1 MNITL
6 IRSNKRK
13 NSTTYNSAEY
23 LISKLENVDKV
34 YEFTLPEDMPHI
46 CCGCYACIK
55 GDEEKCGGYKYLKPI
70 LDAFDDS
77 SLIIFC
83 SPVYVGHIPGQI
95 KSFLDHFGYRWLVHR
110 PDFKMLKKRAV
121 IIASAGG
128 GGLKATVK
136 DIKDSMYYW
145 GVARTYSVC
154 QGIWGYFWDNMP
166 DKFKNSL
173 LKKLDKTARKINKT
187 SEKVTMSLKVK
198 MLYTMFSK
206 LHLKRKMTNV
216 DDEYWI
222 KNYKTEG

>member
-95 KSFLDHFGYRWLVHR
+95 KSFLDHFGY
-110 PDFKMLKKRAV
+110 
-121 IIASAGG
+121 
-128 GGLKATVK
+128 LKATVK
-136 DIKDSMYYW
+136 DIKDSMDYW

-154 QGIWGYFWDNMP
+154 QGVWGYFWDNMP

-206 LHLKRKMTNV
+206 LHLKRKMTNF

>member
-95 KSFLDHFGYRWLVHR
+95 KSFLDHFGYRTVWIIGESQELILSVKGFGDIFGTIC
-110 PDFKMLKKRAV
+110 PINLKIR
-121 IIASAGG
+121 
-128 GGLKATVK
+128 
-136 DIKDSMYYW
+136 
-145 GVARTYSVC
+145 
-154 QGIWGYFWDNMP
+154 F
-166 DKFKNSL
+166 
-173 LKKLDKTARKINKT
+173 
-187 SEKVTMSLKVK
+187 
-198 MLYTMFSK
+198 
-206 LHLKRKMTNV
+206 
-216 DDEYWI
+216 
-222 KNYKTEG
+222 

>member
-70 LDAFDDS
+70 LDAFDD
-77 SLIIFC
+77 
-83 SPVYVGHIPGQI
+83 
-95 KSFLDHFGYRWLVHR
+95 R

-136 DIKDSMYYW
+136 DIKDSMDYW

-154 QGIWGYFWDNMP
+154 QGVWGYFWDNMP

-222 KNYKTEG
+222 EKYKTEG

>member
-1 MNITL
+1 MNIIL

-95 KSFLDHFGYRWLVHR
+95 KSFLDHFGYRWLVHPR
-110 PDFKMLKKRAV
+110 SPGEYKSDAHNLSGLRGSPLLTRGILFQMEQMSMSMRFTPAHAV
-121 IIASAGG
+121 NTTRYDLHDLPGKVHPRSRGEYNIIMHI
-128 GGLKATVK
+128 L
-136 DIKDSMYYW
+136 
-145 GVARTYSVC
+145 
-154 QGIWGYFWDNMP
+154 P
-166 DKFKNSL
+166 
-173 LKKLDKTARKINKT
+173 
-187 SEKVTMSLKVK
+187 
-198 MLYTMFSK
+198 
-206 LHLKRKMTNV
+206 
-216 DDEYWI
+216 
-222 KNYKTEG
+222 

>member
-1 MNITL
+1 
-6 IRSNKRK
+6 
-13 NSTTYNSAEY
+13 
-23 LISKLENVDKV
+23 
-34 YEFTLPEDMPHI
+34 MPHI

-110 PDFKMLKKRAV
+110 PDFKMLKKQAV
-121 IIASAGG
+121 ILASAGG

-136 DIKDSMYYW
+136 DIKDSMDYW

-154 QGIWGYFWDNMP
+154 QGVWGYFWDNMP

-222 KNYKTEG
+222 NNYKTEG

>member
-95 KSFLDHFGYRWLVHR
+95 KSFLDHFGSSVGGSGLGRGSCFDR
-110 PDFKMLKKRAV
+110 RRAP
-121 IIASAGG
+121 SGE
-128 GGLKATVK
+128 
-136 DIKDSMYYW
+136 
-145 GVARTYSVC
+145 
-154 QGIWGYFWDNMP
+154 N
-166 DKFKNSL
+166 NSL
-173 LKKLDKTARKINKT
+173 HSFRRD
-187 SEKVTMSLKVK
+187 
-198 MLYTMFSK
+198 
-206 LHLKRKMTNV
+206 
-216 DDEYWI
+216 
-222 KNYKTEG
+222 

>member
-23 LISKLENVDKV
+23 LISKLKNVDKV
-34 YEFTLPEDMPHI
+34 Y
-46 CCGCYACIK
+46 
-55 GDEEKCGGYKYLKPI
+55 
-70 LDAFDDS
+70 
-77 SLIIFC
+77 
-83 SPVYVGHIPGQI
+83 Q
-95 KSFLDHFGYRWLVHR
+95 
-110 PDFKMLKKRAV
+110 
-121 IIASAGG
+121 
-128 GGLKATVK
+128 
-136 DIKDSMYYW
+136 
-145 GVARTYSVC
+145 GV
-154 QGIWGYFWDNMP
+154 WGYFWDNMP

-198 MLYTMFSK
+198 MLYMMFSK

>member
-70 LDAFDDS
+70 LDAFDER
-77 SLIIFC
+77 
-83 SPVYVGHIPGQI
+83 I
-95 KSFLDHFGYRWLVHR
+95 KYFQDRKE
-110 PDFKMLKKRAV
+110 DFKMLKKQAV
-121 IIASAGG
+121 ILASAGG

-136 DIKDSMYYW
+136 DIKDSMDYW

-154 QGIWGYFWDNMP
+154 QGVWGYFWDNMP

-222 KNYKTEG
+222 NNYKTEG

>member
-46 CCGCYACIK
+46 CCGCYECIK

-110 PDFKMLKKRAV
+110 PDFKMLK
-121 IIASAGG
+121 SNG
-128 GGLKATVK
+128 
-136 DIKDSMYYW
+136 
-145 GVARTYSVC
+145 
-154 QGIWGYFWDNMP
+154 
-166 DKFKNSL
+166 
-173 LKKLDKTARKINKT
+173 
-187 SEKVTMSLKVK
+187 
-198 MLYTMFSK
+198 
-206 LHLKRKMTNV
+206 
-216 DDEYWI
+216 
-222 KNYKTEG
+222 

>member
-77 SLIIFC
+77 SLIILFAC
-83 SPVYVGHIPGQI
+83 LCRS
-95 KSFLDHFGYRWLVHR
+95 
-110 PDFKMLKKRAV
+110 
-121 IIASAGG
+121 
-128 GGLKATVK
+128 
-136 DIKDSMYYW
+136 
-145 GVARTYSVC
+145 YSRS
-154 QGIWGYFWDNMP
+154 N
-166 DKFKNSL
+166 
-173 LKKLDKTARKINKT
+173 
-187 SEKVTMSLKVK
+187 
-198 MLYTMFSK
+198 
-206 LHLKRKMTNV
+206 
-216 DDEYWI
+216 
-222 KNYKTEG
+222 

>member
-23 LISKLENVDKV
+23 LISKLMIQVLLYSV
-34 YEFTLPEDMPHI
+34 HLFMQVILP
-46 CCGCYACIK
+46 
-55 GDEEKCGGYKYLKPI
+55 
-70 LDAFDDS
+70 
-77 SLIIFC
+77 
-83 SPVYVGHIPGQI
+83 VI
-95 KSFLDHFGYRWLVHR
+95 KSLLDHFGYRWLVHR
-110 PDFKMLKKRAV
+110 PDFKMIKKQAV

-136 DIKDSMYYW
+136 DIKDSMDYW

-154 QGIWGYFWDNMP
+154 QGVWGYFWDNMP

>member
-83 SPVYVGHIPGQI
+83 SPV
-95 KSFLDHFGYRWLVHR
+95 K
-110 PDFKMLKKRAV
+110 
-121 IIASAGG
+121 
-128 GGLKATVK
+128 
-136 DIKDSMYYW
+136 
-145 GVARTYSVC
+145 
-154 QGIWGYFWDNMP
+154 
-166 DKFKNSL
+166 
-173 LKKLDKTARKINKT
+173 
-187 SEKVTMSLKVK
+187 LKVF
-198 MLYTMFSK
+198 LTILDTGGWFIVPI
-206 LHLKRKMTNV
+206 LKC
-216 DDEYWI
+216 
-222 KNYKTEG
+222 